1 MHHFRHAAIAAFL
14 LAGSVLARPAAAQS
28 TDGYAAIQ
36 VFPVVADTAVFVQ
49 SFYFHSNNS
58 VAITLTPKY
67 FPAYDATAAP
77 TTVTPI
83 TCPQVTIPAFGST
96 TVDSLRTL
104 CPALPDGSQFGF
116 LSMNQDS
123 PGFLTYA
130 AFSRASNKQG
140 AGFSVEGFP
149 ASTFTGARS
158 VVNGIRRLAA
168 ADGSP
173 AFQTNCFIGNIN
185 EQDNGSPSA
194 AINYGIVSSTGTV
207 LGGGALNLLPGKM
220 VRLLDVFAVAG
231 VPAGNQD
238 NVRFIVDE
246 TSPDEPGLIS
256 FCTVQDNTS
265 YNADFRIAKQSI
277 SILPG
282 NPTVRGA
289 QDIFVGRDIV
299 MTEDVL
305 GRPFTIPAGAFHNT
319 HLLYLHQPDRGQC
332 EIIDPN
338 TNVVALPSYGLE
350 IRAVVDGGTAAGG
363 NNSVLMPDPAQG
375 DDFYFGDKIDGYKA
389 NMRVAIEVG
398 SNGQNTAA
406 ARPYKLHCRTGSG
419 SNLLDIIEYQVPG
432 TTF

>member
-1 MHHFRHAAIAAFL
+1 MQNFRHAVIAAFL
-14 LAGSVLARPAAAQS
+14 IVGGTMSLPATAQS

-49 SFYFHSNNS
+49 SFYFHNNNAG
-58 VAITLTPKY
+58 AITLTPKY
-67 FPAYDATAAP
+67 FPAYDVTASP

-83 TCPQVTIPAFGST
+83 TCPQVTIPAFGTT

-104 CPALPDGSQFGF
+104 CPELPAGSQFGF
-116 LSMNQDS
+116 LSMTQDS

-140 AGFSVEGFP
+140 AGFSVEGYP

-168 ADGSP
+168 TEGSP

-185 EQDNGSPSA
+185 EEDNNSPSA
-194 AINYGIVSSTGTV
+194 AINYAVINSAGTV

-277 SILPG
+277 SMLPG
-282 NPTVRGA
+282 MPTVRGP
-289 QDIFVGRDIV
+289 QDIFAGRDLLLA
-299 MTEDVL
+299 EDVL

-319 HLLYLHQPDRGQC
+319 HVFYLHQPDRGQC

-350 IRAVVDGGTAAGG
+350 IRAVVDGQTGAGG
-363 NNSVLMPDPAQG
+363 NNSVLLPDPAQG
-375 DDFYFGDKIDGYKA
+375 DALYFGDKIDGYQA
-389 NMRVAIEVG
+389 NMRVAVEVG
-398 SNGQNTAA
+398 SNGQNAA
-406 ARPYKLHCRTGSG
+406 VARPYKLRCRTGSG